1 MSERAG
7 RKPGSLDTAAE
18 TDKQGL
24 SQLAD
29 EFPAAAVP

>member
-7 RKPGSLDTAAE
+7 REPGSLDTAAE
-18 TDKQGL
+18 TDIHSL

-29 EFPAAAVP
+29 EFTAAGAP